1 MAEWWLCG
9 AHNPLSDEPDNDVH
23 LRDGQVVGTGRAP
36 QDATRL
42 NVQGLW
48 ILPVM
53 ADLSNR
59 LRSTRQLDHELSAA
73 AKAGFGQVLILPD
86 TQPVLDV
93 PAQVTSFLE
102 RARRSFPLDVHV
114 VGAMTRALEGKVLS
128 NMAALK
134 GAGCFGVSQVRYPIS
149 SIETLLRS
157 FQYAATHQLMVFIH
171 PEEPSLAQGCV
182 HEGLISTRLG
192 LPGIPSTAETVA
204 LAAQLL
210 LVEQTGVRA
219 HVGQVSTAGSVRLLA
234 WAKQEGLPVT
244 ADVSIHHL
252 LLTDA
257 AIEGFDAMAHIRPP
271 LRSERD
277 RQSLCAAVD
286 EGIIDAIV
294 SAHEPLEK
302 SAKQAPF
309 AATTPGI
316 SAVDGFLSLA
326 MSLVDQRL
334 LALDALIRALSFNP
348 ARILSHEI
356 PFLRSGDEASF
367 LLYDTKAMWQLEPAS
382 MNSQGHNTPYLHQSL
397 QGQVC
402 QVWLKGQPLLAN
414 PSFQQPKVF

>member
-9 AHNPLSDEPDNDVH
+9 VHNTLLNNKQMDVH
-23 LRDGQVVGTGRAP
+23 IRDGVVIGTGHAP
-36 QDATRL
+36 ETSTHVHAS
-42 NVQGLW
+42 GLW
-48 ILPVM
+48 IFPIM
-53 ADLSNR
+53 TDLSNR
-59 LRSTRQLDHELSAA
+59 LRNTRQLAGELTAT
-73 AKAGFGQVLILPD
+73 AKAGFGRVLILPD

-102 RARRSFPLDVHV
+102 HARQGASLDVQV
-114 VGAMTRALEGKVLS
+114 VGAMTRSLDGKVLS

-134 GAGCFGVSQVRYPIS
+134 AAGCLGVSQVRHPIAS
-149 SIETLLRS
+149 TETLLRS
-157 FQYAATHQLMVFIH
+157 FQYAATQKLMIFIY

-204 LAAQLL
+204 LATQLL
-210 LVEQTGVRA
+210 LVEQTGVRT

-257 AIEGFDAMAHIRPP
+257 AIEDFNAMAHIRPP

-309 AATTPGI
+309 AATDPGI
-316 SAVDGFLSLA
+316 SAVDGFLPLA
-326 MSLVDQRL
+326 LSLVDSKQISIDSMIN
-334 LALDALIRALSFNP
+334 ALCFNP
-348 ARILSHEI
+348 ARILLQQQS
-356 PFLRSGDEASF
+356 FLEPGGDASF
-367 LLYDTKAMWQLEPAS
+367 LLYDSKASWLLNHANMH
-382 MNSQGHNTPYLHQSL
+382 SQGHNTPYLNRSL
-397 QGQVC
+397 QGQVR
-402 QVWLKGQPLLAN
+402 QVWLKGQPLLAS
-414 PSFQQPKVF
+414 PRFDEIQV